1 MKNAHLA
8 LKTNRLLTYSFLP
21 NLISIRELQNYRIK
35 TNHNVA
41 NHECNATKEKN
52 RNIKKE

>member
-8 LKTNRLLTYSFLP
+8 LKTNRLPTYSFLP
-21 NLISIRELQNYRIK
+21 NLISIRGLQNDRIK

-41 NHECNATKEKN
+41 NHEWNATKEK
-52 RNIKKE
+52 KQKH